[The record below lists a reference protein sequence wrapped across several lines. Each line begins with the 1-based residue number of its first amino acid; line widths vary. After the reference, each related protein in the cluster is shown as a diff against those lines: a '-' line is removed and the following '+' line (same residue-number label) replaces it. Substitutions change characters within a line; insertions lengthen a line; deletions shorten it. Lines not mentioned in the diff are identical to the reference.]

1 MRDVLERIYRAGLDP
16 VRPDRLIRSAVSVAG
31 HTLRVAGWDGE
42 VDLRGVDR
50 IVVIGAGKAS
60 ASMALALEEALGE
73 RIAGG
78 TIATKAG
85 HGEPLE
91 RIEVIEAGHPVP
103 DAASRSAAR
112 AIIRHCRAADAG
124 TLVIGLIS
132 GGGSALLAAP
142 LDTAGRSPRPD
153 LPRLD
158 LDDKRRVTELLL
170 ASGATIREMN
180 CVRKHLS
187 QVKGGRLAALIH
199 PARSLNLI
207 LSDVVGDRLDTIA
220 SGLTAADAT
229 TYADA
234 LEITDRYGVTAALP
248 TAARRLLQAGRDGRL
263 PETPKPG
270 ACELDGVH
278 NVLLGNNLTA
288 LTGARAQARALGWPT
303 LALASQIVGEAR
315 EVAKVYLAIGSDIAR
330 HGVAAEAPCC
340 VIGGGETTVTLRGD
354 GTGGRSQEMAL
365 AFLMESA
372 EHAERGRL
380 HFLAASTDGTDGPT
394 DAAGAFA
401 DPAVYAAAR
410 RLGLT
415 PRHYLDR
422 NDSYTFFDRAGGLL
436 RTGPTRT
443 NVGDLQVLLITDR

>member
-1 MRDVLERIYRAGLDP
+1 MREVLERIYRAGLAP
-16 VRPDRLIRSAVSVAG
+16 VRPDRLIRSGVTVTG
-31 HTLRVAGWDGE
+31 RRLRVAGWDGQI
-42 VDLRGVDR
+42 DLDTVRR

-60 ASMALALEEALGE
+60 ASMALALEDLLGD

-85 HGEPLE
+85 HGEPLT
-91 RIEVIEAGHPVP
+91 RIDVIESGHPVP
-103 DAASRSAAR
+103 DEESQRAAR
-112 AIIRHCRAADAG
+112 AIARHCRDADAG

-142 LDTAGRSPRPD
+142 LETGGD
-153 LPRLD
+153 LTGLD
-158 LDDKRRVTELLL
+158 LDDKKRVTELLL
-170 ASGATIREMN
+170 ACGATIQEMN

-207 LSDVVGDRLDTIA
+207 LSDVTGDRLDTIA

-234 LEITDRYGVTAALP
+234 LAITDRYGVTAALP
-248 TAARRLLQAGRDGRL
+248 ARARRVLEAGRDGRL

-270 ACELDGVH
+270 AAELAGVH
-278 NVLLGNNLTA
+278 NVLLGSNLAA
-288 LTGARAQARALGWPT
+288 LDAARAEARALGWPT
-303 LALASQIVGEAR
+303 LALSSQIVGEAR
-315 EVAKVYLAIGSDIAR
+315 EVAKVYLAIGSDVAR
-330 HGVAAEAPCC
+330 HGVAAAAPCC

-354 GTGGRSQEMAL
+354 GAGGRSQEMAL
-365 AFLMESA
+365 AFLTESA
-372 EHAERGRL
+372 DHPERGRL

-394 DAAGAFA
+394 DATGAFA
-401 DPAVYAAAR
+401 DPAVYDAAR
-410 RLGLT
+410 SLGLS
-415 PRHYLDR
+415 PRQYLDR

-443 NVGDLQVLLITDR
+443 NVGDLQVLLITQ

>member
-1 MRDVLERIYRAGLDP
+1 MREVLERIYRAGLDP
-16 VRPDRLIRSAVSVAG
+16 VHPDGLIRNGVTVTG
-31 HTLRVAGWDGE
+31 GTLRVAGWDDQ
-42 VDLRGVDR
+42 VDLDNVRRV
-50 IVVIGAGKAS
+50 VVIGAGKAS
-60 ASMALALEEALGE
+60 ASMALALEDLLGD

-85 HGEPLE
+85 HGEPLT
-91 RIEVIEAGHPVP
+91 RIDVIESGHPVP
-103 DAASRSAAR
+103 DGESRRAAR
-112 AIIRHCRAADAG
+112 AIARHCRDADAD

-142 LDTAGRSPRPD
+142 LETAEGM
-153 LPRLD
+153 PRLD
-158 LDDKRRVTELLL
+158 LDDKKQVTKLLL
-170 ASGATIREMN
+170 ACGATIQEMN

-207 LSDVVGDRLDTIA
+207 LSDVTGDRLDTIA
-220 SGLTAADAT
+220 SGLTAADVT

-234 LEITDRYGVTAALP
+234 LAITDRYGVTASLP
-248 TAARRLLQAGRDGRL
+248 VAARRVLEAGRDGLL

-270 ACELDGVH
+270 AGELTGVH

-288 LTGARAQARALGWPT
+288 LGAARSEARALGWPT
-303 LALASQIVGEAR
+303 LALSSQIVGEAR

-330 HGVAAEAPCC
+330 HGVAASAPCC

-354 GTGGRSQEMAL
+354 GAGGRSQEMAL
-365 AFLMESA
+365 AFLTEA
-372 EHAERGRL
+372 VHHPERGRL

-394 DAAGAFA
+394 DATGAFA
-401 DPAVYAAAR
+401 DPAVYDAAR
-410 RLGLT
+410 SLGLS
-415 PRHYLDR
+415 PRQYLDR

-443 NVGDLQVLLITDR
+443 NVGDLQVLLITQ

>member
-1 MRDVLERIYRAGLDP
+1 MRETLERIYRAGLDP

-31 HTLRVAGWDGE
+31 HTLRVAGRDGQ
-42 VDLRGVDR
+42 VDLRGVRR
-50 IVVIGAGKAS
+50 IIVIGAGKAS
-60 ASMALALEEALGE
+60 ASMALALEEVLGD

-78 TIATKAG
+78 AIATKAG

-103 DAASRSAAR
+103 DEASVSAAR
-112 AIIRHCRAADAG
+112 AIIRHCREADAG

-142 LDTAGRSPRPD
+142 LDTAGRA
-153 LPRLD
+153 PRLD

-170 ASGATIREMN
+170 ASGAAIGEMN

-187 QVKGGRLAALIH
+187 QVKGGRLAALTH

-234 LEITDRYGVTAALP
+234 LAITDRYGVTAALP
-248 TAARRLLQAGRDGRL
+248 AAARRLLQAGRDGRL
-263 PETPKPG
+263 PETPKAG
-270 ACELDGVH
+270 ARELAGVR
-278 NVLLGNNLTA
+278 NVLLGNNLAA
-288 LTGARAQARALGWPT
+288 LTGARAQAQALGWPT
-303 LALASQIVGEAR
+303 LALSSQIVGEAR
-315 EVAKVYLAIGSDIAR
+315 EVAKVYLAIGSDVAR
-330 HGVAAEAPCC
+330 HGVAAAAPCC

-354 GTGGRSQEMAL
+354 GAGGRSQEMAL
-365 AFLMESA
+365 AFLTESA
-372 EHAERGRL
+372 EHAERRRL

-394 DAAGAFA
+394 DATGAFA
-401 DPAVYAAAR
+401 DPAVYDAAR

-422 NDSYTFFDRAGGLL
+422 NDSYTFFDRSGGLL

-443 NVGDLQVLLITDR
+443 NVGDLQVLLITER

>member
-1 MRDVLERIYRAGLDP
+1 MREALERIYRAGLDP
-16 VRPDRLIRSAVSVAG
+16 VRPDRLIRSGVSVTG
-31 HTLRVAGWDGE
+31 QTLRVAGWDGA
-42 VDLRGVDR
+42 VDLHGVRR

-60 ASMALALEEALGE
+60 ASMALALEELLGD
-73 RIAGG
+73 RISGG

-85 HGEPLE
+85 HGEPLT
-91 RIEVIEAGHPVP
+91 RIEVIESGHPVP
-103 DAASRSAAR
+103 DEASHRAAR
-112 AIIRHCRAADAG
+112 AIIRHCRDADAD

-142 LDTAGRSPRPD
+142 LETAGGAAH
-153 LPRLD
+153 LG
-158 LDDKRRVTELLL
+158 LDDKRKVTELLL
-170 ASGATIREMN
+170 ACGATIQEMN

-234 LEITDRYGVTAALP
+234 LAITDRYGVTAALP
-248 TAARRLLQAGRDGRL
+248 GAARHVLEAGRDGRL

-270 ACELDGVH
+270 AAELAGVH
-278 NVLLGNNLTA
+278 NVLLGSNLAA
-288 LTGARAQARALGWPT
+288 LDAARREAQAQGWPT
-303 LALASQIVGEAR
+303 LALSSQIVGEAR

-330 HGVAAEAPCC
+330 HGVAATAPCC

-354 GTGGRSQEMAL
+354 GSGGRSQEMAL
-365 AFLMESA
+365 TFLTESA
-372 EHAERGRL
+372 EHAERRRL

-394 DAAGAFA
+394 DATGAFA
-401 DPAVYAAAR
+401 DPTVYDAAQ
-410 RLGLT
+410 RLGLN
-415 PRHYLDR
+415 PRQYLDR
-422 NDSYTFFDRAGGLL
+422 NDSYTFFDRVGGLL

-443 NVGDLQVLLITDR
+443 NVGDLQMLLITER

>member
-1 MRDVLERIYRAGLDP
+1 MREVLERIYRAGLDP

-42 VDLRGVDR
+42 VDLRGVHR

-60 ASMALALEEALGE
+60 ASMALALEEALGD

-78 TIATKAG
+78 AIATKAG

-103 DAASRSAAR
+103 DEASGSAAR
-112 AIIRHCRAADAG
+112 AIIRHCREADAG

-132 GGGSALLAAP
+132 GGGSALLTAP
-142 LDTAGRSPRPD
+142 FDTAGRA
-153 LPRLD
+153 PRLD
-158 LDDKRRVTELLL
+158 LEDKRRVTELLL
-170 ASGATIREMN
+170 ASGATIHEMN

-234 LEITDRYGVTAALP
+234 LAITDRYGVTAALP
-248 TAARRLLQAGRDGRL
+248 AAARRLLQAGRDGRL

-270 ACELDGVH
+270 ARELAGVH
-278 NVLLGNNLTA
+278 NVLLGNNRAA
-288 LTGARAQARALGWPT
+288 LTGARAQAQALGWPT
-303 LALASQIVGEAR
+303 LALSSQIVGEAR

-330 HGVAAEAPCC
+330 HGVAAAAPCC

-394 DAAGAFA
+394 DATGAFA

-443 NVGDLQVLLITDR
+443 NVGDLQVLLITER

>member
-16 VRPDRLIRSAVSVAG
+16 VRPDRLIRSGVTVSG
-31 HTLRVAGWDGE
+31 RTLRVAGWDGQ
-42 VDLRGVDR
+42 VDLDTVRR

-60 ASMALALEEALGE
+60 ASMALALEELLGD

-85 HGEPLE
+85 HGEPLR
-91 RIEVIEAGHPVP
+91 RIEVIESGHPVP
-103 DAASRSAAR
+103 DEESQRAAR
-112 AIIRHCRAADAG
+112 AIARHCRDADAG

-142 LDTAGRSPRPD
+142 LETGGGQPG
-153 LPRLD
+153 LD
-158 LDDKRRVTELLL
+158 LGDKRRVTELLL
-170 ASGATIREMN
+170 ACGATIQEMN

-207 LSDVVGDRLDTIA
+207 LSDVTGDRLDTIA

-234 LEITDRYGVTAALP
+234 LAITDRYGVTEALP
-248 TAARRLLQAGRDGRL
+248 AAARRVLEAGRDGRL

-270 ACELDGVH
+270 AAELADVH
-278 NVLLGNNLTA
+278 NVLLGNNLAA
-288 LTGARAQARALGWPT
+288 LGAARAEARALGWPT
-303 LALASQIVGEAR
+303 LALSSQIVGEAR

-330 HGVAAEAPCC
+330 HGVAAAAPCC

-365 AFLMESA
+365 AFLTESA
-372 EHAERGRL
+372 DHPERGRL

-394 DAAGAFA
+394 DATGAFA
-401 DPAVYAAAR
+401 DPAVYDAAR
-410 RLGLT
+410 RLGLN
-415 PRHYLDR
+415 PRQYLDR
-422 NDSYTFFDRAGGLL
+422 NDSYTFFDRAGSLL

-443 NVGDLQVLLITDR
+443 NVGDLQVLLITR

>member
-1 MRDVLERIYRAGLDP
+1 MRETLERIYRAGLDP
-16 VRPDRLIRSAVSVAG
+16 VRPDRLIRNGVTVTG
-31 HTLRVAGWDGE
+31 RTLRVAGWDGQ
-42 VDLRGVDR
+42 VDLDAVRR

-60 ASMALALEEALGE
+60 AGMALALEELLGD

-85 HGEPLE
+85 HGEPLA
-91 RIEVIEAGHPVP
+91 RIEVIESGHPVP
-103 DAASRSAAR
+103 DEESRRAAG
-112 AIIRHCRAADAG
+112 AIARHCRDADAG

-142 LDTAGRSPRPD
+142 LETGGGQPG
-153 LPRLD
+153 LD
-158 LDDKRRVTELLL
+158 LDDKKRVTELLL
-170 ASGATIREMN
+170 ACGATIQEMN

-234 LEITDRYGVTAALP
+234 LAITDRYGVTASLP
-248 TAARRLLQAGRDGRL
+248 EAARRVLEAGRDGRL

-270 ACELDGVH
+270 AAELAGVH
-278 NVLLGNNLTA
+278 NVLLGSNLAALTA
-288 LTGARAQARALGWPT
+288 ARREARALGWPT
-303 LALASQIVGEAR
+303 LALSSQIVGEAR

-330 HGVAAEAPCC
+330 HGVAASAPCC

-354 GTGGRSQEMAL
+354 GAGGRSQEMAL
-365 AFLMESA
+365 AFLTESA
-372 EHAERGRL
+372 DHPERGRL

-394 DAAGAFA
+394 DATGAFA
-401 DPAVYAAAR
+401 DPAVYDAAR
-410 RLGLT
+410 RLGLD
-415 PRHYLDR
+415 PRRYLDR

-443 NVGDLQVLLITDR
+443 NVGDLQVLLITEP

>member
-1 MRDVLERIYRAGLDP
+1 MREVLERIYRAGLDP
-16 VRPDRLIRSAVSVAG
+16 VRPDRLIRNGVTVTG
-31 HTLRVAGWDGE
+31 RTLRVAGWDGQI
-42 VDLRGVDR
+42 DLDTVRR

-60 ASMALALEEALGE
+60 ASMALALEEVLGD

-78 TIATKAG
+78 AIATKAG
-85 HGEPLE
+85 HGEPLT
-91 RIEVIEAGHPVP
+91 RIDVIESGHPVP
-103 DAASRSAAR
+103 DEESQRAAR
-112 AIIRHCRAADAG
+112 AIARHCRDADAG

-142 LDTAGRSPRPD
+142 LETGGE
-153 LPRLD
+153 LPGLD
-158 LDDKRRVTELLL
+158 LDDKKRVTELLL
-170 ASGATIREMN
+170 ACGATIQEMN

-187 QVKGGRLAALIH
+187 HVKGGRLAALIH

-207 LSDVVGDRLDTIA
+207 LSDVTGDRLDTIA

-234 LEITDRYGVTAALP
+234 LAITDRYGVTAALP
-248 TAARRLLQAGRDGRL
+248 AAARGVLEAGRDGRL

-270 ACELDGVH
+270 AAELAGVH

-288 LTGARAQARALGWPT
+288 LGAARSEARALGWPT
-303 LALASQIVGEAR
+303 LALSSQIVGEAR
-315 EVAKVYLAIGSDIAR
+315 EVAKVYVAIGSDIAR
-330 HGVAAEAPCC
+330 HGVAASAPCC

-354 GTGGRSQEMAL
+354 GSGGRSQEMAL
-365 AFLMESA
+365 AFLTESA
-372 EHAERGRL
+372 DHPERHRL

-394 DAAGAFA
+394 DATGAFA
-401 DPAVYAAAR
+401 DPAVYDAAR
-410 RLGLT
+410 SLGLS

-443 NVGDLQVLLITDR
+443 NVGDLQVLLITR

>member
-1 MRDVLERIYRAGLDP
+1 MREVLERIYRAGLDP
-16 VRPDRLIRSAVSVAG
+16 VRPDRLIRNGVTVSG
-31 HTLRVAGWDGE
+31 RTLRVAGWDGQ
-42 VDLRGVDR
+42 VDLDTVRR

-60 ASMALALEEALGE
+60 ASMALTLEDLLGD

-85 HGEPLE
+85 HGEPLA
-91 RIEVIEAGHPVP
+91 RIEVIESGHPVP
-103 DAASRSAAR
+103 DEESRRAAR
-112 AIIRHCRAADAG
+112 AVARHCRDADAG

-142 LDTAGRSPRPD
+142 LETGGGQPG
-153 LPRLD
+153 LD
-158 LDDKRRVTELLL
+158 LDDKKRVTELLL
-170 ASGATIREMN
+170 ACGATIQEMN

-207 LSDVVGDRLDTIA
+207 LSDVTGDRLDTIA

-234 LEITDRYGVTAALP
+234 LAITDRYGVTASLP
-248 TAARRLLQAGRDGRL
+248 APARRVLEAGRDGRL

-270 ACELDGVH
+270 AAELAGVH
-278 NVLLGNNLTA
+278 NVLLGSNLAA
-288 LTGARAQARALGWPT
+288 LDAARNEAQALGWPT
-303 LALASQIVGEAR
+303 LALSSQIVGEAR
-315 EVAKVYLAIGSDIAR
+315 EVAKVYLAIGSDVAR
-330 HGVAAEAPCC
+330 HGVAASAPCC

-354 GTGGRSQEMAL
+354 GAGGRSQEMAL
-365 AFLMESA
+365 AFLTESA
-372 EHAERGRL
+372 DHPERHRL

-394 DAAGAFA
+394 DATGAFA
-401 DPAVYAAAR
+401 DPAVYDAAR
-410 RLGLT
+410 SLGLS
-415 PRHYLDR
+415 PRQYLDR

-443 NVGDLQVLLITDR
+443 NVGALQVLLITQ

>member
-1 MRDVLERIYRAGLDP
+1 MREVLERIYRAGLDP
-16 VRPDRLIRSAVSVAG
+16 VRPDRLIRNGVTVSG
-31 HTLRVAGWDGE
+31 RTLRVAGWNGQ
-42 VDLRGVDR
+42 VDLDSVRR

-60 ASMALALEEALGE
+60 ASMALTLEDLLGD

-85 HGEPLE
+85 HGEPLT
-91 RIEVIEAGHPVP
+91 RIDVIESGHPVP
-103 DAASRSAAR
+103 DGESQRAAH
-112 AIIRHCRAADAG
+112 AIARHCRDADAG

-142 LDTAGRSPRPD
+142 LETGGD
-153 LPRLD
+153 LPGLD
-158 LDDKRRVTELLL
+158 LDDKKRVTELLL
-170 ASGATIREMN
+170 ACGATIQEMN

-207 LSDVVGDRLDTIA
+207 LSDVTGDRLDTIA

-234 LEITDRYGVTAALP
+234 LAIADRYGVTAALP
-248 TAARRLLQAGRDGRL
+248 AAARGVIEAGRDGRL

-270 ACELDGVH
+270 AAELAGVH

-288 LTGARAQARALGWPT
+288 LGAACSEARALGWPT
-303 LALASQIVGEAR
+303 LALSSQIVGEAR
-315 EVAKVYLAIGSDIAR
+315 EVAKVYLAIGSDVAR
-330 HGVAAEAPCC
+330 HGVAASAPCC

-354 GTGGRSQEMAL
+354 GAGGRSQEMAL
-365 AFLMESA
+365 AFLAESA
-372 EHAERGRL
+372 DHPERHRL

-394 DAAGAFA
+394 DATGAFA
-401 DPAVYAAAR
+401 DPAVYDAAG
-410 RLGLT
+410 RLGLS
-415 PRHYLDR
+415 PRQYLDR

-443 NVGDLQVLLITDR
+443 NVGDLQVLLIAQ

>member
-1 MRDVLERIYRAGLDP
+1 MREVLERIYRAGLDP
-16 VRPDRLIRSAVSVAG
+16 VRPDRLIRNGVTVTG
-31 HTLRVAGWDGE
+31 RRLRVAGWDGQI
-42 VDLRGVDR
+42 DLDTVRR

-60 ASMALALEEALGE
+60 ASMALALEDLLGD

-85 HGEPLE
+85 HGEPLT
-91 RIEVIEAGHPVP
+91 RIDVIESGHPVP
-103 DAASRSAAR
+103 DEESRRAAH
-112 AIIRHCRAADAG
+112 AIARHCRDADAG

-142 LDTAGRSPRPD
+142 LETGGDQPG
-153 LPRLD
+153 LD
-158 LDDKRRVTELLL
+158 LDDKKRVTELLL
-170 ASGATIREMN
+170 ACGATIQEMN

-207 LSDVVGDRLDTIA
+207 LSDVTGDRLDTIA

-234 LEITDRYGVTAALP
+234 LAITDRYGVTAALP
-248 TAARRLLQAGRDGRL
+248 APARRVLEAGRDGRL

-270 ACELDGVH
+270 AAELAGVQ
-278 NVLLGNNLTA
+278 NILLGNNLTA
-288 LTGARAQARALGWPT
+288 LDAARAEAGALGWPT
-303 LALASQIVGEAR
+303 LALSSQIVGEAR
-315 EVAKVYLAIGSDIAR
+315 EVAKVYLAIGSDVAR
-330 HGVAAEAPCC
+330 HGVAAAAPCC

-354 GTGGRSQEMAL
+354 GAGGRSQEMAL
-365 AFLMESA
+365 AFLTESA
-372 EHAERGRL
+372 DHPERGRL

-394 DAAGAFA
+394 DATGAFA
-401 DPAVYAAAR
+401 DPAVYDAAR
-410 RLGLT
+410 HLGLS
-415 PRHYLDR
+415 PRQYLDR

-443 NVGDLQVLLITDR
+443 NVGDLQVLLITR

>member
-1 MRDVLERIYRAGLDP
+1 MREVLERIYRAGLDP
-16 VRPDRLIRSAVSVAG
+16 VRPDRLIRNGVTVTG
-31 HTLRVAGWDGE
+31 RRLRVAGWDGQI
-42 VDLRGVDR
+42 DLDTVRR

-60 ASMALALEEALGE
+60 ASMALALEDLLGD

-85 HGEPLE
+85 HGEPLT
-91 RIEVIEAGHPVP
+91 RIDVIESGHPVP
-103 DAASRSAAR
+103 DEESQRAAH
-112 AIIRHCRAADAG
+112 AIARHCRDADAG

-142 LDTAGRSPRPD
+142 LETGGGQPG
-153 LPRLD
+153 LD
-158 LDDKRRVTELLL
+158 LDDKKRVTELLL
-170 ASGATIREMN
+170 ACGATIQEMN

-187 QVKGGRLAALIH
+187 QVKGGRLAALVH

-207 LSDVVGDRLDTIA
+207 LSDVTGDRLDTIA

-234 LEITDRYGVTAALP
+234 LAITDRYGVTAALP
-248 TAARRLLQAGRDGRL
+248 AAARRILEAGRDGRL

-270 ACELDGVH
+270 AAELAGVH
-278 NVLLGNNLTA
+278 NVLLGSNLAA
-288 LTGARAQARALGWPT
+288 LDAARAEARALGWPT
-303 LALASQIVGEAR
+303 LALSSQIVGEAR
-315 EVAKVYLAIGSDIAR
+315 EVAKVYLAIGSDVAR
-330 HGVAAEAPCC
+330 HGVAASAPCC

-354 GTGGRSQEMAL
+354 GAGGRSQEMAL
-365 AFLMESA
+365 AFLTESA
-372 EHAERGRL
+372 DHPERGRL

-394 DAAGAFA
+394 DATGAFA
-401 DPAVYAAAR
+401 DPAVYDAAR
-410 RLGLT
+410 SLGLS
-415 PRHYLDR
+415 PRQFLDR

-443 NVGDLQVLLITDR
+443 NVGDLQVLLITR

>member
-1 MRDVLERIYRAGLDP
+1 MREALERIYRAGLDP
-16 VRPDRLIRSAVSVAG
+16 VRPDRLIRSGVSVTG
-31 HTLRVAGWDGE
+31 QTLRVAGWDGA
-42 VDLRGVDR
+42 VDLRGVRR

-60 ASMALALEEALGE
+60 ASMALALEELLGE

-85 HGEPLE
+85 HGEPLA
-91 RIEVIEAGHPVP
+91 RIEVIESGHPVP
-103 DAASRSAAR
+103 DEASFHAAR
-112 AIIRHCRAADAG
+112 AIARHCRDADAG

-142 LDTAGRSPRPD
+142 LETGGGM
-153 LPRLD
+153 PRLG
-158 LDDKRRVTELLL
+158 LDDKKRVTELLL
-170 ASGATIREMN
+170 ACGATIQEMN

-248 TAARRLLQAGRDGRL
+248 AAARQVLQAGRDGRL

-270 ACELDGVH
+270 AADLAAVH
-278 NVLLGNNLTA
+278 NVLLGSNLAALTA
-288 LTGARAQARALGWPT
+288 ARREAEAQGWPT
-303 LALASQIVGEAR
+303 LALSSQIVGEAR

-330 HGVAAEAPCC
+330 HGVAAAAPCC
-340 VIGGGETTVTLRGD
+340 VLGGGETTVTLRGD
-354 GTGGRSQEMAL
+354 GAGGRSQEMAL
-365 AFLMESA
+365 AFLTESA
-372 EHAERGRL
+372 DHAERGRL

-394 DAAGAFA
+394 DATGAFA
-401 DPAVYAAAR
+401 DPTVYDAAQ
-410 RLGLT
+410 RLGLN
-415 PRHYLDR
+415 PRQYLDR
-422 NDSYTFFDRAGGLL
+422 NDSYTFLDRVGGLL

-443 NVGDLQVLLITDR
+443 NVGDLQVLFITER

>member
-1 MRDVLERIYRAGLDP
+1 MREVLERIYRAGLDP
-16 VRPDRLIRSAVSVAG
+16 VRPDRLIRNGVTVAG
-31 HTLRVAGWDGE
+31 RTLRVAGWDGQ
-42 VDLRGVDR
+42 VDLDAVRR

-60 ASMALALEEALGE
+60 ASMALALEDLLGD

-85 HGEPLE
+85 HGEPLT
-91 RIEVIEAGHPVP
+91 RIDVIESGHPVP
-103 DAASRSAAR
+103 DEESRRAAYMIA
-112 AIIRHCRAADAG
+112 RHCRDADAG

-142 LDTAGRSPRPD
+142 LETGGGQ
-153 LPRLD
+153 PRLD
-158 LDDKRRVTELLL
+158 LDDKKRVTELLL
-170 ASGATIREMN
+170 ACGATIQEMN

-187 QVKGGRLAALIH
+187 QVKGGRLAALTH

-207 LSDVVGDRLDTIA
+207 LSDVTGDRLDTIA

-234 LEITDRYGVTAALP
+234 LAITDRYGVTAALP
-248 TAARRLLQAGRDGRL
+248 EPARRVLEAGRDGRL

-270 ACELDGVH
+270 GAELAGVH

-288 LTGARAQARALGWPT
+288 LGAARAEARALGWPT
-303 LALASQIVGEAR
+303 LALSSQIVGEAR
-315 EVAKVYLAIGSDIAR
+315 EVAKVYLAIGSDVAR
-330 HGVAAEAPCC
+330 HGVAASAPCC
-340 VIGGGETTVTLRGD
+340 VIGGGETTVTLCGD
-354 GTGGRSQEMAL
+354 GAGGRSQEMAL
-365 AFLMESA
+365 AFLTEA
-372 EHAERGRL
+372 ADHPERGRL

-394 DAAGAFA
+394 DATGAFA
-401 DPAVYAAAR
+401 DPAVYDAAR
-410 RLGLT
+410 RLGLS
-415 PRHYLDR
+415 PRQYLDR

-443 NVGDLQVLLITDR
+443 NVGDLQVLLITKP

>member
-1 MRDVLERIYRAGLDP
+1 MREVLERIYRAGLDP
-16 VRPDRLIRSAVSVAG
+16 VRPDRLIRNGVTVTG
-31 HTLRVAGWDGE
+31 RRLRVAGWDGQI
-42 VDLRGVDR
+42 DLDTVRR

-60 ASMALALEEALGE
+60 ASMALALEDLLGD

-85 HGEPLE
+85 HGEPLA
-91 RIEVIEAGHPVP
+91 RIEVIESGHPVP
-103 DAASRSAAR
+103 DEESRRAAR
-112 AIIRHCRAADAG
+112 AVARHCRDADAG

-142 LDTAGRSPRPD
+142 LETDGD
-153 LPRLD
+153 LPGLD
-158 LDDKRRVTELLL
+158 LDDKKRVTELLL
-170 ASGATIREMN
+170 ACGATIQEMN

-187 QVKGGRLAALIH
+187 QVKGGRLAALVH

-207 LSDVVGDRLDTIA
+207 LSDVTGDRLDTIA

-234 LEITDRYGVTAALP
+234 LAITDRYGVTAGLP
-248 TAARRLLQAGRDGRL
+248 AAARRILEAGRDGRL

-270 ACELDGVH
+270 AAELAGVQ
-278 NVLLGNNLTA
+278 NILLGNNLTA
-288 LTGARAQARALGWPT
+288 LEAARAEARALGWPT
-303 LALASQIVGEAR
+303 LALSSQIVGEAR
-315 EVAKVYLAIGSDIAR
+315 EVAKVYLAIGSDVAR
-330 HGVAAEAPCC
+330 HGVAASAPCC

-354 GTGGRSQEMAL
+354 GAGGRSQEMAL
-365 AFLMESA
+365 AFLTESA
-372 EHAERGRL
+372 DHPERGRL

-394 DAAGAFA
+394 DATGAFA
-401 DPAVYAAAR
+401 DPAVYDAAR
-410 RLGLT
+410 HLGLS
-415 PRHYLDR
+415 PRQYLDR

-443 NVGDLQVLLITDR
+443 NVGDLQVLLITQ

>member
-1 MRDVLERIYRAGLDP
+1 MREVLERIYRAGLDP
-16 VRPDRLIRSAVSVAG
+16 VRPDRLIRSGVSVTG
-31 HTLRVAGWDGE
+31 QTLRVAGWDGK
-42 VDLRGVDR
+42 VDLGSVRR

-60 ASMALALEEALGE
+60 ASMALALEELLGE

-78 TIATKAG
+78 TIATKTG
-85 HGEPLE
+85 HGEPLA
-91 RIEVIEAGHPVP
+91 RIEVIESGHPVP
-103 DAASRSAAR
+103 DEASHRAAR
-112 AIIRHCRAADAG
+112 AVIRHCRDADAD

-142 LDTAGRSPRPD
+142 LETAGGGAT
-153 LPRLD
+153 RLG
-158 LDDKRRVTELLL
+158 LDDKRQVTELLL
-170 ASGATIREMN
+170 ACGATIQEMN

-234 LEITDRYGVTAALP
+234 LAITDRYGVTASLP
-248 TAARRLLQAGRDGRL
+248 AAARCVLEEGRDGRL

-270 ACELDGVH
+270 AAELAGVH
-278 NVLLGNNLTA
+278 NVLLGSNLAA
-288 LTGARAQARALGWPT
+288 LDAARREAQAQGWPT
-303 LALASQIVGEAR
+303 LALSSQIVGEAR

-330 HGVAAEAPCC
+330 HGVAATAPRC

-354 GTGGRSQEMAL
+354 GSGGRSQEMAL
-365 AFLMESA
+365 AFLTESA
-372 EHAERGRL
+372 DHPERGRL

-394 DAAGAFA
+394 DATGAFA
-401 DPAVYAAAR
+401 DPTVYDSAR
-410 RLGLT
+410 RLGLN
-415 PRHYLDR
+415 PRQYLDR

-443 NVGDLQVLLITDR
+443 NVGDLQVLLITGR

>member
-1 MRDVLERIYRAGLDP
+1 MRQALERIYRAGLDP
-16 VRPDRLIRSAVSVAG
+16 VRPDRLIRNGVTVAG
-31 HTLRVAGWDGE
+31 RTLRVAGWDGQ
-42 VDLRGVDR
+42 VDLDTVRR

-60 ASMALALEEALGE
+60 ASMALALEDLLGD

-85 HGEPLE
+85 HGEALT
-91 RIEVIEAGHPVP
+91 RIEVIESGHPVP
-103 DAASRSAAR
+103 DEESRRAAR
-112 AIIRHCRAADAG
+112 AIAGHCRDADAG

-142 LDTAGRSPRPD
+142 LESGGD
-153 LPRLD
+153 LPGLD
-158 LDDKRRVTELLL
+158 LDDKKRVTELLL
-170 ASGATIREMN
+170 ACGATIQEMN

-234 LEITDRYGVTAALP
+234 LAITDRYGVTAALP
-248 TAARRLLQAGRDGRL
+248 EPARRVLEAGRDGRL

-270 ACELDGVH
+270 AAEFAAVH

-288 LTGARAQARALGWPT
+288 LEAASAEARALGWPT
-303 LALASQIVGEAR
+303 LALSSQIVGEAR
-315 EVAKVYLAIGSDIAR
+315 EVAKVYLAIGSDVAR
-330 HGVAAEAPCC
+330 HGVAGSAPCC

-354 GTGGRSQEMAL
+354 GAGGRSQEMAL
-365 AFLMESA
+365 AFLTEA
-372 EHAERGRL
+372 AAHPERGRL

-394 DAAGAFA
+394 DATGAFA
-401 DPAVYAAAR
+401 DAAVYDAAR
-410 RLGLT
+410 SLGLS
-415 PRHYLDR
+415 PRQYLDR

-443 NVGDLQVLLITDR
+443 NVGDLQVLLITQ

>member
-1 MRDVLERIYRAGLDP
+1 MREVLERIYRAGLDP
-16 VRPDRLIRSAVSVAG
+16 VRPDRLIRNGVTVAG
-31 HTLRVAGWDGE
+31 RTLRVAGWDGQ
-42 VDLRGVDR
+42 VDLDSVRR

-60 ASMALALEEALGE
+60 ASMALALEDLLGD
-73 RIAGG
+73 RIADG

-85 HGEPLE
+85 HGEPLT
-91 RIEVIEAGHPVP
+91 RIEVIESGHPVP
-103 DAASRSAAR
+103 DEESRRAAR
-112 AIIRHCRAADAG
+112 AIARHCRDADTG

-142 LDTAGRSPRPD
+142 LETGGGQPG
-153 LPRLD
+153 LD
-158 LDDKRRVTELLL
+158 LDDKKRVTELLL
-170 ASGATIREMN
+170 ACGATIQEMN

-234 LEITDRYGVTAALP
+234 LAITDRYGVTASLP
-248 TAARRLLQAGRDGRL
+248 AAARGVLQAGRDGRL

-270 ACELDGVH
+270 AAELAGVH

-288 LTGARAQARALGWPT
+288 LSAARSEARALGWPT
-303 LALASQIVGEAR
+303 LALSSQIVGEAR
-315 EVAKVYLAIGSDIAR
+315 EVAKVYLAIGSDVAR
-330 HGVAAEAPCC
+330 HGVAAAAPCC

-354 GTGGRSQEMAL
+354 GAGGRSQEMAL
-365 AFLMESA
+365 AFLTEA
-372 EHAERGRL
+372 ADHPERHRL

-394 DAAGAFA
+394 DATGAFA
-401 DPAVYAAAR
+401 DPAVYDAAR
-410 RLGLT
+410 SQRLN
-415 PRHYLDR
+415 PRQYLDR

-443 NVGDLQVLLITDR
+443 NVGDLQVLLIAQ

>member
-1 MRDVLERIYRAGLDP
+1 MREVLERIYRAGLDP
-16 VRPDRLIRSAVSVAG
+16 VRPDRLIRNGVTVTG
-31 HTLRVAGWDGE
+31 RTLRVAGWDGQI
-42 VDLRGVDR
+42 DLDTVRR

-60 ASMALALEEALGE
+60 ASMALALEDLLGD

-85 HGEPLE
+85 HGEPLT
-91 RIEVIEAGHPVP
+91 RTDVIESGHPVP
-103 DAASRSAAR
+103 DEESQRAAR
-112 AIIRHCRAADAG
+112 AIARHCRDADAG

-142 LDTAGRSPRPD
+142 LETGGE
-153 LPRLD
+153 LPGLD
-158 LDDKRRVTELLL
+158 LDDKKRVTALLL
-170 ASGATIREMN
+170 ACGATIQEMN

-187 QVKGGRLAALIH
+187 HVKGGRLAALIH

-207 LSDVVGDRLDTIA
+207 LSDVTGDRLDTIA

-234 LEITDRYGVTAALP
+234 LAITDRYGVTAALP
-248 TAARRLLQAGRDGRL
+248 AAARGVLEAGRDGRL

-270 ACELDGVH
+270 AAELAGVH

-288 LTGARAQARALGWPT
+288 LGAARSEARALGWPT
-303 LALASQIVGEAR
+303 LALSSQIVGEAR
-315 EVAKVYLAIGSDIAR
+315 EVAKIYLAIGSDIAR
-330 HGVAAEAPCC
+330 HGVAASAPCC
-340 VIGGGETTVTLRGD
+340 MIGGGETTVTLRGD
-354 GTGGRSQEMAL
+354 GSGGRSQEMAL
-365 AFLMESA
+365 AFLTESA
-372 EHAERGRL
+372 DHPERHRL

-394 DAAGAFA
+394 DATGAFA
-401 DPAVYAAAR
+401 DPAVYDAAR
-410 RLGLT
+410 SLGLS

-443 NVGDLQVLLITDR
+443 NVGDLQVLLITR

>member
-1 MRDVLERIYRAGLDP
+1 MREVLERIYRAGLDP
-16 VRPDRLIRSAVSVAG
+16 VRPDGLIRNGVTVTG
-31 HTLRVAGWDGE
+31 GTLRVAGWDGQ
-42 VDLRGVDR
+42 VDLDTVRR

-60 ASMALALEEALGE
+60 ASMALALENLLGD

-85 HGEPLE
+85 HGEPLT
-91 RIEVIEAGHPVP
+91 RIAVIESGHPVP
-103 DAASRSAAR
+103 DEESRRAAHVIA
-112 AIIRHCRAADAG
+112 RHCRDADAG

-142 LDTAGRSPRPD
+142 LESGGGQAG
-153 LPRLD
+153 LD
-158 LDDKRRVTELLL
+158 LDDKKRVTELLL
-170 ASGATIREMN
+170 ACGATIQEMN

-187 QVKGGRLAALIH
+187 QVKGGRLAALMH

-207 LSDVVGDRLDTIA
+207 LSDVTGDRLDTIA

-234 LEITDRYGVTAALP
+234 LAITDRYGVTGALP
-248 TAARRLLQAGRDGRL
+248 EAARRVLAAGRDGLL

-270 ACELDGVH
+270 AAELAGVQ
-278 NVLLGNNLTA
+278 NILLGNNLTA
-288 LTGARAQARALGWPT
+288 LEAARAEARALGWPT
-303 LALASQIVGEAR
+303 LALSSQIVGEAR

-330 HGVAAEAPCC
+330 HGVAASAPCC

-354 GTGGRSQEMAL
+354 GAGGRSQEMAL
-365 AFLMESA
+365 AFLTESA
-372 EHAERGRL
+372 DHPERGRL

-394 DAAGAFA
+394 DATGAFA
-401 DPAVYAAAR
+401 DPAVYDAAR
-410 RLGLT
+410 SLGLN
-415 PRHYLDR
+415 PRQYLDR

-443 NVGDLQVLLITDR
+443 NVGDLQVLLITQ

>member
-1 MRDVLERIYRAGLDP
+1 MREVLERIYRAGLDP
-16 VRPDRLIRSAVSVAG
+16 VRPDRLIRNGVTVTG
-31 HTLRVAGWDGE
+31 RTLRVAGWDGQ
-42 VDLRGVDR
+42 VDLDSVRR

-60 ASMALALEEALGE
+60 ASMALALEDLLGD

-85 HGEPLE
+85 HGEPLT
-91 RIEVIEAGHPVP
+91 RIDVIESGHPVP
-103 DAASRSAAR
+103 DEESQRAAH
-112 AIIRHCRAADAG
+112 AIARHCRDADAG

-142 LDTAGRSPRPD
+142 LETGGD
-153 LPRLD
+153 LPGLD
-158 LDDKRRVTELLL
+158 LDDKKRVTELLL
-170 ASGATIREMN
+170 ACGATIQEVN

-199 PARSLNLI
+199 PGRSLNLI
-207 LSDVVGDRLDTIA
+207 LSDVTGDRLDTIA

-234 LEITDRYGVTAALP
+234 LAITDRYGVTAALP
-248 TAARRLLQAGRDGRL
+248 AAARRILEAGRDGRL

-270 ACELDGVH
+270 AAELAGVH
-278 NVLLGNNLTA
+278 NVLLGSNLAA
-288 LTGARAQARALGWPT
+288 LGAARNEAQALGWPT
-303 LALASQIVGEAR
+303 LALSSQIVGEAR
-315 EVAKVYLAIGSDIAR
+315 EVAKVYLAIGSDVAR
-330 HGVAAEAPCC
+330 HGVAASAPCC

-354 GTGGRSQEMAL
+354 GAGGRSQEMAL
-365 AFLMESA
+365 AFLTESA
-372 EHAERGRL
+372 DHPERGRL

-394 DAAGAFA
+394 DATGAFA
-401 DPAVYAAAR
+401 DPAVYDAAR
-410 RLGLT
+410 SLGLS
-415 PRHYLDR
+415 PRQYLDR

-443 NVGDLQVLLITDR
+443 NVGDLQVLLITR